1 AHRTMCIVYLIAFLF
16 SLTSEQCSSKLM
28 EDSNQSFME
37 RMHTGKTSF
46 IYFGN
51 HVNPTIKLFMEQ
63 LEMSADALQDY
74 GISVVKVNCSK
85 DAIANYCT
93 GEKLMTKA
101 YLFRGSEVLRS
112 FDIDT
117 VFDVNAIVSHVLF
130 SVLFN
135 EVRYVHTPAEL
146 LRVES
151 TAKQN
156 SDIVVGH
163 IPVLG
168 LPEHRALMEAA
179 FVYGTKY
186 QFVQTSGTLVLKH
199 MGVVDLSSSQARLWF
214 LHCKGVSRR
223 SDPCPST
230 PMRKPLNTINIHTF
244 LQLMEAPLTESVLD
258 PSEVDVVHL
267 HLGVP
272 VLYLFSQPQTQH
284 LDRATA
290 QTLGLQLRGEVGL
303 VLIHR
308 DSLNVKTSLKYNAAY
323 RLPQEDVKY
332 FTLNSAEGV
341 VKLFKEELLQE
352 QKLENEEEDEEHWSD
367 LDILDDE
374 VSESVYRDRDLM
386 LDLESVI
393 ELTSDTFQITVTQDD
408 ITVVLFYFKWDA
420 VCMAFIQSY
429 IEVADALEGMN
440 GVKLAAVNCGE
451 WTDICS
457 DQNVTSF
464 PTVLIYR
471 PMAAAQLY
479 RGMLGTKSL
488 HRFIL
493 LSLGSS
499 PYILS
504 SSAEVMSF
512 MEGDL
517 YSKHMY
523 LTPVK
528 VLGLFSSTHDMGVTS
543 FEEAAR
549 LLRGESILGLFAHK
563 EMIHVWTSEVE
574 GLSVNLPALLVSRGP
589 GVPYEVYSLPSSSPT
604 DLVSLIKQVELDR
617 FPELTVENLP
627 WYLELGK
634 PLLLLFIG
642 KEDSTESTKALAE
655 IKQPLSSGQL
665 DSFLPCWIHLGRTPV
680 GRSILE
686 KYLGFVPPLPVLV
699 MSQLKTGEEVFLF
712 PPERPLMAKNILQW
726 IHDVENGQ
734 EQPAGLIPD
743 GKWGPPVPFFDFLAI
758 MDQEAP
764 TYAVQR
770 APKMKSGGREDHREN
785 KHVTPNQKQTP
796 HPSSNPQAPRQHSEL

>member
-1 AHRTMCIVYLIAFLF
+1 MCIVYLAAFLF
-16 SLTSEQCSSKLM
+16 SLTSEQCSSKLI
-28 EDSNQSFME
+28 EDSSQSFME
-37 RMHTGKTSF
+37 RMHSGKTSF

-51 HVNPTIKLFMEQ
+51 HVNPTIKLFVEQ

-93 GEKLMTKA
+93 GEKLMTRA

-186 QFVQTSGTLVLKH
+186 QFVQTTGTLVLKH
-199 MGVVDLSSSQARLWF
+199 MGVVDPSSSQARLWF

-230 PMRKPLNTINIHTF
+230 PMRKTLNTINIHTF
-244 LQLMEAPLTESVLD
+244 LQLMEAPLVTESVLD
-258 PSEVDVVHL
+258 PSEVDVVHM

-290 QTLGLQLRGEVGL
+290 QTLALQLRGEVGV

-308 DSLNVKTSLKYNAAY
+308 DSPNVKTALKYNAAY
-323 RLPQEDVKY
+323 RLPQEDVTY

-352 QKLENEEEDEEHWSD
+352 HKLEDEEEDEEHWSD

-393 ELTSDTFQITVTQDD
+393 ELTSHTFQTTVTQNE

-471 PMAAAQLY
+471 PMADAQLY

-488 HRFIL
+488 HGFIL
-493 LSLGSS
+493 LSLVSS
-499 PYILS
+499 PYLLS

-512 MEGDL
+512 LEGDL

-523 LTPVK
+523 LTPVR
-528 VLGLFSSTHDMGVTS
+528 VLGLFSSTHDMGVTP
-543 FEEAAR
+543 FEKAAR
-549 LLRGESILGLFAHK
+549 LLRGETILGLFAHK
-563 EMIHVWTSEVE
+563 EAEQWVE

-589 GVPYEVYSLPSSSPT
+589 GVPHEVYSLPSSSPT

-655 IKQPLSSGQL
+655 IKRPLSSGQL

-699 MSQLKTGEEVFLF
+699 MSRLKTGEEVFLF

-726 IHDVENGQ
+726 IHDVENGH
-734 EQPAGLIPD
+734 EQPA
-743 GKWGPPVPFFDFLAI
+743 VPGI
-758 MDQEAP
+758 
-764 TYAVQR
+764 
-770 APKMKSGGREDHREN
+770 SHRLPLPCQSWH
-785 KHVTPNQKQTP
+785 KVF
-796 HPSSNPQAPRQHSEL
+796 

>member
-1 AHRTMCIVYLIAFLF
+1 MI
-16 SLTSEQCSSKLM
+16 
-28 EDSNQSFME
+28 EDSSQSLME
-37 RMHTGKTSF
+37 RMQTGKTSF
-46 IYFGN
+46 IYFGH
-51 HVNPTIKLFMEQ
+51 HVNPTIELFMEQ
-63 LEMSADALQDY
+63 LEMSADALEDY

-85 DAIANYCT
+85 DPIANYCT

-101 YLFRGSEVLRS
+101 HLFRGSEVLRS

-130 SVLFN
+130 TVLYN
-135 EVRYVHTPAEL
+135 EVRYIHTPAEM
-146 LRVES
+146 LRAENA
-151 TAKQN
+151 AKQN

-186 QFVQTSGTLVLKH
+186 QFVQTTGSLVLKH
-199 MGVVDLSSSQARLWF
+199 MGAIDSSSSQARLWF
-214 LHCKGVSRR
+214 LHCKGVSRQ
-223 SDPCPST
+223 SDPCPSI
-230 PMRKPLNTINIHTF
+230 PMRKPLETINIHTF
-244 LQLMEAPLTESVLD
+244 LQLMEAPLVTEAEVD
-258 PSEVDVVHL
+258 PSEVDVFHIHL
-267 HLGVP
+267 SVP

-290 QTLGLQLRGEVGL
+290 QTLALQLRGEVGV

-308 DSLNVKTSLKYNAAY
+308 ESPHVKTPLKYNAAY

-332 FTLNSAEGV
+332 FTLNSADEV
-341 VKLFKEELLQE
+341 MKLFKEEHLQE
-352 QKLENEEEDEEHWSD
+352 HKIEEGDEEHWSD

-374 VSESVYRDRDLM
+374 VSESVYRDRDHM
-386 LDLESVI
+386 PDLESVT
-393 ELTSDTFQITVTQDD
+393 ELTSDTFQTTVTQND
-408 ITVVLFYFKWDA
+408 ITVVLFFFKWDA

-429 IEVADALEGMN
+429 IEVADALEGMS
-440 GVKLAAVNCGE
+440 GVELAAVDCGE

-457 DQNVTSF
+457 DQNVTSS
-464 PTVLIYR
+464 PTVMIYR
-471 PMAAAQLY
+471 PMSAAQLY
-479 RGMLGTKSL
+479 TGMLGTKSL

-493 LSLGSS
+493 LSLVSS
-499 PYILS
+499 PCHLS

-512 MEGDL
+512 LEGDL
-517 YSKHMY
+517 YSKHVY
-523 LTPVK
+523 LSTVR
-528 VLGLFSSTHDMGVTS
+528 VLGLFSSKQDTGVTT

-549 LLRGESILGLFAHK
+549 LLRGETIIGLFAHK
-563 EMIHVWTSEVE
+563 EAEQWLE

-589 GVPYEVYSLPSSSPT
+589 GVPYDIYSIPSSSPT
-604 DLVSLIKQVELDR
+604 DHVSLIKQVELDH

-627 WYLELGK
+627 WYLEDGK

-642 KEDSTESTKALAE
+642 KEDSTESSKSLAE
-655 IKQPLSSGQL
+655 IKRPLSSGQL

-686 KYLGFVPPLPVLV
+686 KYLGFVPPLPALV
-699 MSQLKTGEEVFLF
+699 ISKLRTGGEVFLF
-712 PPERPLMAKNILQW
+712 PPERPLKANNILQW
-726 IHDVENGQ
+726 IHNVENRQ

-743 GKWGPPVPFFDFLAI
+743 GKWSPPVPFFDFLAI

-764 TYAVQR
+764 TYAAQR
-770 APKMKSGGREDHREN
+770 GPKMKNGVREGNSEQ
-785 KHVTPNQKQTP
+785 KPNQKQTP
-796 HPSSNPQAPRQHSEL
+796 HPSPNPQAPRQHSEL

>member
-1 AHRTMCIVYLIAFLF
+1 MCIVYLAAFLF
-16 SLTSEQCSSKLM
+16 SLTSEQCSSKLI
-28 EDSNQSFME
+28 EDSSQSFME
-37 RMHTGKTSF
+37 RMHSGKTSF

-51 HVNPTIKLFMEQ
+51 HVNPTIKLFVEQ
-63 LEMSADALQDY
+63 LVMSADALQDY

-93 GEKLMTKA
+93 GEKLMTRA

-186 QFVQTSGTLVLKH
+186 QFVQTTGTLVLKH
-199 MGVVDLSSSQARLWF
+199 MGVVDPSSSQARLWF

-230 PMRKPLNTINIHTF
+230 PMRKTLNTINIHTF
-244 LQLMEAPLTESVLD
+244 LQLMEAPLVTESVLD
-258 PSEVDVVHL
+258 PSEVDVVHM

-290 QTLGLQLRGEVGL
+290 QTLALQLRGEVGV

-308 DSLNVKTSLKYNAAY
+308 DSPNVKAALKYNAAY
-323 RLPQEDVKY
+323 RLPQEDVTY

-352 QKLENEEEDEEHWSD
+352 HKLEDEEEDEEHWSD

-393 ELTSDTFQITVTQDD
+393 ELTSDTFQTTVTQNE

-471 PMAAAQLY
+471 PMAEAQLY
-479 RGMLGTKSL
+479 RGMLGTKCL
-488 HRFIL
+488 HGFIL
-493 LSLGSS
+493 LSLVSS
-499 PYILS
+499 PYLLS

-512 MEGDL
+512 LEGDL

-523 LTPVK
+523 LTPVR
-528 VLGLFSSTHDMGVTS
+528 VLGLFSSTHDMGVTP

-549 LLRGESILGLFAHK
+549 LLRGETILGLFAHK
-563 EMIHVWTSEVE
+563 EAEQWVE

-589 GVPYEVYSLPSSSPT
+589 GVPHEVYSLPSSSPT

-655 IKQPLSSGQL
+655 IKRPLSSGQL

-699 MSQLKTGEEVFLF
+699 MSRLKTGEEVFLF

-726 IHDVENGQ
+726 IHDVQSGH

-764 TYAVQR
+764 TYAAQR
-770 APKMKSGGREDHREN
+770 APKMKTGGREDHREQ
-785 KHVTPNQKQTP
+785 KHVTQNQRQTP
-796 HPSSNPQAPRQHSEL
+796 HPSPNPQAPRQHSEL

>member
-1 AHRTMCIVYLIAFLF
+1 MCIIYLIAILF
-16 SLTSEQCSSKLM
+16 SLTAEQCSSKLI
-28 EDSNQSFME
+28 EDSSQSFTE
-37 RMHTGKTSF
+37 RMHAGKTSF
-46 IYFGN
+46 VYFGN

-63 LEMSADALQDY
+63 LEMSADALEDY

-85 DAIANYCT
+85 DAIPNYCT
-93 GEKLMTKA
+93 GEELMTKA

-168 LPEHRALMEAA
+168 LPEHRALMETA

-186 QFVQTSGTLVLKH
+186 QFVQTTGSLVLKH
-199 MGVVDLSSSQARLWF
+199 MGVVDPSSSQARLWF
-214 LHCKGVSRR
+214 LHCKGISRQ

-244 LQLMEAPLTESVLD
+244 LQLMEAPLVTEEVVD
-258 PSEVDVVHL
+258 PSEVDVVHM

-272 VLYLFSQPQTQH
+272 VLYLFSQPQTEH

-290 QTLGLQLRGEVGL
+290 QTLAMQLRGEVGV

-308 DSLNVKTSLKYNAAY
+308 NSPNVETPLKYNAAY

-332 FTLNSAEGV
+332 FTLKSTDDV
-341 VKLFKEELLQE
+341 VKLFKEELLQDH
-352 QKLENEEEDEEHWSD
+352 KLEEEEEDEEHWSD
-367 LDILDDE
+367 PDILDDE

-386 LDLESVI
+386 LDLESVV
-393 ELTSDTFQITVTQDD
+393 ELTSDTFQKTVTQDE

-440 GVKLAAVNCGE
+440 GVHLAAVNCGE
-451 WTDICS
+451 YTDICS

-464 PTVLIYR
+464 PTVLIYQ
-471 PMAAAQLY
+471 PMSAAQLY

-493 LSLGSS
+493 LSLVSS
-499 PYILS
+499 PTHLS

-512 MEGDL
+512 LEGDL
-517 YSKHMY
+517 YSKHVY
-523 LTPVK
+523 LTPVR
-528 VLGLFSSTHDMGVTS
+528 VLGLFSSTHDTGVTS

-549 LLRGESILGLFAHK
+549 ILRGETILGLFAHK
-563 EMIHVWTSEVE
+563 DAEQWME

-589 GVPYEVYSLPSSSPT
+589 GVPHEVYSLPSSSPT
-604 DLVSLIKQVELDR
+604 DLASLIQRVKLDR
-617 FPELTVENLP
+617 FAELTVENLP

-642 KEDSTESTKALAE
+642 KEDSTESTEALAE
-655 IKQPLSSGQL
+655 IKQPLSAGQL
-665 DSFLPCWIHLGRTPV
+665 DFFLPCWIHLGRTPV

-686 KYLGFVPPLPVLV
+686 KYLGFVPPLPALV
-699 MSQLKTGEEVFLF
+699 MSRLKTGGEVFLF
-712 PPERPLMAKNILQW
+712 PPERLLMAKNILQW
-726 IHDVENGQ
+726 IQDVENGQ

-764 TYAVQR
+764 TYAAQR
-770 APKMKSGGREDHREN
+770 GPKTKTGGREDHRAQ
-785 KHVTPNQKQTP
+785 KHVTPNQRRTS
-796 HPSSNPQAPRQHSEL
+796 HPSPNPQAPRQHSEL

>member
-1 AHRTMCIVYLIAFLF
+1 MCIIYLVAFLF
-16 SLTSEQCSSKLM
+16 GLSAEQCSFELI
-28 EDSNQSFME
+28 EDSSLSFME
-37 RMHTGKTSF
+37 RMNTGKTSF

-51 HVNPTIKLFMEQ
+51 HVNPTIELFMEQ
-63 LEMSADALQDY
+63 LEMSADALEDY

-85 DAIANYCT
+85 DPIANYCT
-93 GEKLMTKA
+93 GEKLITKA
-101 YLFRGSEVLRS
+101 HLFRGSEVLRS

-151 TAKQN
+151 AAKQN

-186 QFVQTSGTLVLKH
+186 QFVQTTGSLVLRH
-199 MGVVDLSSSQARLWF
+199 MGVVDSSSSQARLWF
-214 LHCKGVSRR
+214 LHCKGVSRK

-230 PMRKPLNTINIHTF
+230 PMRKPLKTINIHTF
-244 LQLMEAPLTESVLD
+244 LQLMEAPLVTEAVVD
-258 PSEVDVVHL
+258 PSEVDVVHI
-267 HLGVP
+267 HLSVP

-284 LDRATA
+284 LDRTTA
-290 QTLGLQLRGEVGL
+290 QTLALQLRGEVGV

-308 DSLNVKTSLKYNAAY
+308 DSPNVKTPLKYNAAY

-332 FTLNSAEGV
+332 FTLNSAEEV
-341 VKLFKEELLQE
+341 MKLFKEELVQE
-352 QKLENEEEDEEHWSD
+352 HKIEDEEGNEEHWSD

-374 VSESVYRDRDLM
+374 VSESVYRDRDHM
-386 LDLESVI
+386 QDLESVT
-393 ELTSDTFQITVTQDD
+393 ELTSDTFQSTVTQND

-429 IEVADALEGMN
+429 IEVADALEGVS
-440 GVKLAAVNCGE
+440 GVELAAVDCGE
-451 WTDICS
+451 WTDICG

-464 PTVLIYR
+464 PTVMIYR
-471 PMAAAQLY
+471 PMTAAQPY

-488 HRFIL
+488 YRFIL
-493 LSLGSS
+493 LSLVSS
-499 PYILS
+499 PSHLS

-512 MEGDL
+512 LEGDM
-517 YSKHMY
+517 YNKHVY
-523 LTPVK
+523 LSAVR
-528 VLGLFSSTHDMGVTS
+528 VLGLFSSMQDTGVTS

-549 LLRGESILGLFAHK
+549 LLRGETILGLFAHK
-563 EMIHVWTSEVE
+563 EAEQWVE
-574 GLSVNLPALLVSRGP
+574 GLSVNLPALLVSHGH
-589 GVPYEVYSLPSSSPT
+589 GVPYKVYSIPSSSSPT
-604 DLVSLIKQVELDR
+604 DHVSLIKQVELDH

-642 KEDSTESTKALAE
+642 KEDSTESTKSLAE
-655 IKQPLSSGQL
+655 IKRPLSSGQL

-686 KYLGFVPPLPVLV
+686 KYLGFVPPLPALV
-699 MSQLKTGEEVFLF
+699 ISKLRTGGEVFLF

-726 IHDVENGQ
+726 IHDVEHGQ

-743 GKWGPPVPFFDFLAI
+743 GKRGPPVPFFDFLAI

-764 TYAVQR
+764 TYAAQR
-770 APKMKSGGREDHREN
+770 GPKMKNGGREGNREQ
-785 KHVTPNQKQTP
+785 KHEAPDQKQTP
-796 HPSSNPQAPRQHSEL
+796 YPSPNPQAPRQHSEL

>member
-1 AHRTMCIVYLIAFLF
+1 MCIVYLIAFLF
-16 SLTSEQCSSKLM
+16 SLTSEQCSSKLI
-28 EDSNQSFME
+28 EDSSQSFME

-74 GISVVKVNCSK
+74 GISVVKVNCSE

-151 TAKQN
+151 AAKQN

-186 QFVQTSGTLVLKH
+186 QFVQTTGTLVLKH
-199 MGVVDLSSSQARLWF
+199 MGVVDPSSSQAWLWF

-223 SDPCPST
+223 SDPCPSI

-244 LQLMEAPLTESVLD
+244 LQLMEAPLVTEAVLD
-258 PSEVDVVHL
+258 PSDVDVVHM

-272 VLYLFSQPQTQH
+272 VLYLFSQLQTQQ
-284 LDRATA
+284 LDWATA
-290 QTLGLQLRGEVGL
+290 QTLALQLRGEVG
-303 VLIHR
+303 VVVIHR
-308 DSLNVKTSLKYNAAY
+308 DGPNVKTSLKYNAAY

-352 QKLENEEEDEEHWSD
+352 HKFEDEEEDEEHWSD

-393 ELTSDTFQITVTQDD
+393 ELTSDTFQITVTQND

-457 DQNVTSF
+457 DHNVTSF

-479 RGMLGTKSL
+479 KGMLGTKSL

-493 LSLGSS
+493 LSLVSN
-499 PYILS
+499 PYLLS

-512 MEGDL
+512 LEGDL

-523 LTPVK
+523 LTPVR

-549 LLRGESILGLFAHK
+549 LLRGETILGLFAHK
-563 EMIHVWTSEVE
+563 EAEQWVE
-574 GLSVNLPALLVSRGP
+574 GLSVNLPALLVSRSP

-642 KEDSTESTKALAE
+642 KEDSTESMKALAE
-655 IKQPLSSGQL
+655 IKQLLSSGQL

-699 MSQLKTGEEVFLF
+699 MSRLKTGEEVFLF

-764 TYAVQR
+764 TYAAQR
-770 APKMKSGGREDHREN
+770 APKMKTGGREDHREQ
-785 KHVTPNQKQTP
+785 KHGTPNQRQTP
-796 HPSSNPQAPRQHSEL
+796 HPSPNPQAPRQHSEL

>member
-1 AHRTMCIVYLIAFLF
+1 MCIVYLIAFLF

-28 EDSNQSFME
+28 EDSSQSFME

-244 LQLMEAPLTESVLD
+244 LQLMEAPLVTESVLD

-290 QTLGLQLRGEVGL
+290 QTLGLQLRGEVGV

-308 DSLNVKTSLKYNAAY
+308 DNPNVKTSLKYNAAY

-367 LDILDDE
+367 LG
-374 VSESVYRDRDLM
+374 
-386 LDLESVI
+386 
-393 ELTSDTFQITVTQDD
+393 
-408 ITVVLFYFKWDA
+408 DA

-512 MEGDL
+512 LEGDL

-563 EMIHVWTSEVE
+563 EAEQWVE

-770 APKMKSGGREDHREN
+770 APKMKTGGREDHREN

>member
-1 AHRTMCIVYLIAFLF
+1 MCIVYLAAFLF
-16 SLTSEQCSSKLM
+16 SLTSEQCSSKLI
-28 EDSNQSFME
+28 EDSSQSFME
-37 RMHTGKTSF
+37 RMHSGKTSF

-51 HVNPTIKLFMEQ
+51 HVNPTIKLFVEQ

-93 GEKLMTKA
+93 GEKLMTRA

-186 QFVQTSGTLVLKH
+186 QFVQTTGTLVLKH
-199 MGVVDLSSSQARLWF
+199 MGVVDPSSSQARLWF

-230 PMRKPLNTINIHTF
+230 PMRKTLNTINIHTF
-244 LQLMEAPLTESVLD
+244 LQLMEAPLVTESVLD
-258 PSEVDVVHL
+258 PSEVDVVHM

-290 QTLGLQLRGEVGL
+290 QTLALQLRGEVGV

-308 DSLNVKTSLKYNAAY
+308 DSPNVKTALKYNAAY
-323 RLPQEDVKY
+323 RLPQEDVTY

-352 QKLENEEEDEEHWSD
+352 HKLEDEEEDEEHWSD

-393 ELTSDTFQITVTQDD
+393 ELTSHTFQTTVTQNE

-471 PMAAAQLY
+471 PMADAQLY

-488 HRFIL
+488 HGFIL
-493 LSLGSS
+493 LSLVSS
-499 PYILS
+499 PYLLS

-512 MEGDL
+512 LEGDL

-523 LTPVK
+523 LTPVR
-528 VLGLFSSTHDMGVTS
+528 VLGLFSSTHDMGVTP
-543 FEEAAR
+543 FEKAAR
-549 LLRGESILGLFAHK
+549 LLRGETILGLFAHK
-563 EMIHVWTSEVE
+563 EAEQWVE

-589 GVPYEVYSLPSSSPT
+589 GVPHEVYSLPSSSPT

-655 IKQPLSSGQL
+655 IKRPLSSGQL

-699 MSQLKTGEEVFLF
+699 MSRLKTGEEVFLF

-726 IHDVENGQ
+726 IHDVENGH

-764 TYAVQR
+764 TYAAQR
-770 APKMKSGGREDHREN
+770 APKMKTGGREDHREQ
-785 KHVTPNQKQTP
+785 KHVTQNQRQTP
-796 HPSSNPQAPRQHSEL
+796 HPSPNPQAPRQHSEL

>member
-1 AHRTMCIVYLIAFLF
+1 MTDVLLVAQP
-16 SLTSEQCSSKLM
+16 SLTSEQCSSKLI
-28 EDSNQSFME
+28 EDSSLSFME
-37 RMHTGKTSF
+37 RMHSGKTSF

-101 YLFRGSEVLRS
+101 YLFRASEVLRS

-130 SVLFN
+130 SVLFS

-151 TAKQN
+151 AAKQN

-186 QFVQTSGTLVLKH
+186 QFVQTTGTLVLKH
-199 MGVVDLSSSQARLWF
+199 MGVVDPSSSQARLWF
-214 LHCKGVSRR
+214 LHCKAVSGR

-244 LQLMEAPLTESVLD
+244 LQLMEAPLVTEAVLD
-258 PSEVDVVHL
+258 PSEVDVVHM

-290 QTLGLQLRGEVGL
+290 QTLALQLRGEVGV
-303 VLIHR
+303 VLISR
-308 DSLNVKTSLKYNAAY
+308 DSPNVKTPMKYNAAY
-323 RLPQEDVKY
+323 RLPPENVKY

-341 VKLFKEELLQE
+341 VKLFKDELLQE
-352 QKLENEEEDEEHWSD
+352 HKLEDEEEDEEHWSD

-386 LDLESVI
+386 LDLDSVI
-393 ELTSDTFQITVTQDD
+393 ELSSDTFQTTVTQND

-420 VCMAFIQSY
+420 VCLAFVQSY

-493 LSLGSS
+493 LSLVSC
-499 PYILS
+499 PTHLS
-504 SSAEVMSF
+504 SSAEVRSF
-512 MEGDL
+512 LEGDL
-517 YSKHMY
+517 YSKHVY
-523 LTPVK
+523 LTPVR

-543 FEEAAR
+543 FEEAAT
-549 LLRGESILGLFAHK
+549 LLRGETILGLFAHK
-563 EMIHVWTSEVE
+563 EAEQWVE

-642 KEDSTESTKALAE
+642 KEDSTESTKALDE
-655 IKQPLSSGQL
+655 IKRPLSSGQL

-699 MSQLKTGEEVFLF
+699 MSRLKTGGEVFLF
-712 PPERPLMAKNILQW
+712 PPERPLMAKYILQW
-726 IHDVENGQ
+726 VHDVENKQ

-764 TYAVQR
+764 TYAAQR
-770 APKMKSGGREDHREN
+770 APNMKTGGREDHREQ
-785 KHVTPNQKQTP
+785 KHVTPNQRRTP
-796 HPSSNPQAPRQHSEL
+796 HPSPNPQAPRQHSEL

>member
-1 AHRTMCIVYLIAFLF
+1 MHLVAH
-16 SLTSEQCSSKLM
+16 LTSEQCSSKLI
-28 EDSNQSFME
+28 EDSSQSFME
-37 RMHTGKTSF
+37 RTHTGKTSF

-74 GISVVKVNCSK
+74 GISVVKVSK
-85 DAIANYCT
+85 ISLQVSPECQKKELSD
-93 GEKLMTKA
+93 
-101 YLFRGSEVLRS
+101 VLRIPL
-112 FDIDT
+112 FQTFT
-117 VFDVNAIVSHVLF
+117 VAPPT
-130 SVLFN
+130 FN
-135 EVRYVHTPAEL
+135 EVDISAVRYVHTPAEL

-151 TAKQN
+151 AAKQN
-156 SDIVVGH
+156 SGIVVGH

-186 QFVQTSGTLVLKH
+186 QFVQTTGTLVLKH
-199 MGVVDLSSSQARLWF
+199 MGVVDPSSSQARLWF
-214 LHCKGVSRR
+214 LHCKDVSRR
-223 SDPCPST
+223 SDPCPSI

-244 LQLMEAPLTESVLD
+244 LQLMEAPLTEAVLD
-258 PSEVDVVHL
+258 PSEVDVVHM

-272 VLYLFSQPQTQH
+272 VLYLFSQLQTQQ

-290 QTLGLQLRGEVGL
+290 QTLALQLRGEVGV

-308 DSLNVKTSLKYNAAY
+308 DSPNVKTSLKYNAAY

-352 QKLENEEEDEEHWSD
+352 HKFEDEEEDEQHWSD

-393 ELTSDTFQITVTQDD
+393 ELTSDTFQITVTQNYV
-408 ITVVLFYFKWDA
+408 TVVLFYFKWDA

-429 IEVADALEGMN
+429 VEVADALEGMN

-451 WTDICS
+451 WTDILLCPLTH
-457 DQNVTSF
+457 TSL
-464 PTVLIYR
+464 V
-471 PMAAAQLY
+471 
-479 RGMLGTKSL
+479 SN
-488 HRFIL
+488 
-493 LSLGSS
+493 
-499 PYILS
+499 PYLLS

-512 MEGDL
+512 LEGDL
-517 YSKHMY
+517 YSKYMY
-523 LTPVK
+523 LTSVR
-528 VLGLFSSTHDMGVTS
+528 VLGLFSSTHDMG
-543 FEEAAR
+543 
-549 LLRGESILGLFAHK
+549 K
-563 EMIHVWTSEVE
+563 VE
-574 GLSVNLPALLVSRGP
+574 GLSVNLPALLVSRSP

-627 WYLELGK
+627 WYLELEK

-655 IKQPLSSGQL
+655 IKQLLSSGQL

-680 GRSILE
+680 GRPILE

-699 MSQLKTGEEVFLF
+699 MSRLKTGEEVFLF

-764 TYAVQR
+764 TYAAQR
-770 APKMKSGGREDHREN
+770 APKIKTGGREDHREQ
-785 KHVTPNQKQTP
+785 KHVAPNQRQTP
-796 HPSSNPQAPRQHSEL
+796 HPSPNPQAPRQHSEL

>member
-1 AHRTMCIVYLIAFLF
+1 
-16 SLTSEQCSSKLM
+16 
-28 EDSNQSFME
+28 
-37 RMHTGKTSF
+37 
-46 IYFGN
+46 
-51 HVNPTIKLFMEQ
+51 
-63 LEMSADALQDY
+63 
-74 GISVVKVNCSK
+74 
-85 DAIANYCT
+85 
-93 GEKLMTKA
+93 
-101 YLFRGSEVLRS
+101 
-112 FDIDT
+112 

-151 TAKQN
+151 AAKQN
-156 SDIVVGH
+156 SDIVVSH

-186 QFVQTSGTLVLKH
+186 QFVQTTGTLVLKH
-199 MGVVDLSSSQARLWF
+199 MGVVDPSSSQARLWF

-223 SDPCPST
+223 SDPCPSI

-244 LQLMEAPLTESVLD
+244 LQLMEAPLTEAVLD
-258 PSEVDVVHL
+258 PSDVDVVHM

-272 VLYLFSQPQTQH
+272 VLYLFSQPQTQQ

-290 QTLGLQLRGEVGL
+290 QTLALQLRGEVGV

-308 DSLNVKTSLKYNAAY
+308 DSPNVKTSLKYNAAY

-352 QKLENEEEDEEHWSD
+352 HKSEEEEEDEEHWSD

-393 ELTSDTFQITVTQDD
+393 ELTSDTFQITVTQNDV
-408 ITVVLFYFKWDA
+408 TVVLFYFKWDA

-440 GVKLAAVNCGE
+440 GVKLASVNCGE
-451 WTDICS
+451 WTDILLCPLTY
-457 DQNVTSF
+457 TSL
-464 PTVLIYR
+464 V
-471 PMAAAQLY
+471 
-479 RGMLGTKSL
+479 SN
-488 HRFIL
+488 
-493 LSLGSS
+493 
-499 PYILS
+499 PYLLS

-512 MEGDL
+512 LEGDL

-523 LTPVK
+523 LTPVR

-549 LLRGESILGLFAHK
+549 LLRGETILGLFAHK
-563 EMIHVWTSEVE
+563 EAEQWVE
-574 GLSVNLPALLVSRGP
+574 GLSVNLPALLVSRSP

-627 WYLELGK
+627 WYLELEK

-764 TYAVQR
+764 TYAAQR
-770 APKMKSGGREDHREN
+770 APKIKTGGREDHREQ
-785 KHVTPNQKQTP
+785 KHVTPNQRQTP
-796 HPSSNPQAPRQHSEL
+796 HPSPNPQAPRQHSEL

>member
-1 AHRTMCIVYLIAFLF
+1 MLLLMSTVVHLLDWIEFVIA
-16 SLTSEQCSSKLM
+16 EQCSSELI
-28 EDSNQSFME
+28 EDSSQSFME

-63 LEMSADALQDY
+63 LEMSADALEDY

-85 DAIANYCT
+85 YAIENYCT

-101 YLFRGSEVLRS
+101 HLFRGSEVLRS

-135 EVRYVHTPAEL
+135 EVHYVHTPAEL

-151 TAKQN
+151 AAKQN
-156 SDIVVGH
+156 RDIVVGH

-168 LPEHRALMEAA
+168 LPEHRALMETA

-186 QFVQTSGTLVLKH
+186 QFVQTTGSLILKH
-199 MGVVDLSSSQARLWF
+199 MGVVDSSSSQARLWF
-214 LHCKGVSRR
+214 LDCKGVSGQ
-223 SDPCPST
+223 SDPCPSI
-230 PMRKPLNTINIHTF
+230 PMRKPLKTINIHTF
-244 LQLMEAPLTESVLD
+244 LQLMEAPLVTEAEVD
-258 PSEVDVVHL
+258 PSEVDVVHI
-267 HLGVP
+267 HLSVP
-272 VLYLFSQPQTQH
+272 VLFLFSQPQTQH

-290 QTLGLQLRGEVGL
+290 QTLALQLRGEVGV
-303 VLIHR
+303 VLISR
-308 DSLNVKTSLKYNAAY
+308 DSPNVKTPLKYNAAY

-332 FTLNSAEGV
+332 LTLNSAEEV
-341 VKLFKEELLQE
+341 MKLLKEELLQE
-352 QKLENEEEDEEHWSD
+352 HKIEDEEEDEEQWSD

-374 VSESVYRDRDLM
+374 VSESVYRDRDYM
-386 LDLESVI
+386 PDLESVT
-393 ELTSDTFQITVTQDD
+393 ELTSDTFQTTVTQND

-429 IEVADALEGMN
+429 IEVADALEGVS
-440 GVKLAAVNCGE
+440 GVELAAVDCGE
-451 WTDICS
+451 FSDICS
-457 DQNVTSF
+457 DQNITSF
-464 PTVLIYR
+464 PTVMIYR
-471 PMAAAQLY
+471 PMAAAQPY

-488 HRFIL
+488 HTFIL
-493 LSLGSS
+493 LSLVSS
-499 PYILS
+499 PTHLS
-504 SSAEVMSF
+504 SSAEVTSF
-512 MEGDL
+512 LEGDL
-517 YSKHMY
+517 YSKHVY
-523 LTPVK
+523 LSPVR
-528 VLGLFSSTHDMGVTS
+528 VLGLFSSTQDTGVTS

-549 LLRGESILGLFAHK
+549 LLRGEKILGLFASK
-563 EMIHVWTSEVE
+563 QAQQWVE

-589 GVPYEVYSLPSSSPT
+589 GVPYQVYSIPSFSPM
-604 DLVSLIKQVELDR
+604 DQASLITRVELDH

-642 KEDSTESTKALAE
+642 KEDSTESTKSLAE
-655 IKQPLSSGQL
+655 IKHQLSFGQL

-680 GRSILE
+680 GRAILE
-686 KYLGFVPPLPVLV
+686 KYLGFAPPLPALV
-699 MSQLKTGEEVFLF
+699 ISKLRTGGEVFLF
-712 PPERPLMAKNILQW
+712 PPERPLMAKNIQQW

-764 TYAVQR
+764 TYAAQR
-770 APKMKSGGREDHREN
+770 GPKMKNGGREGNREQ
-785 KHVTPNQKQTP
+785 KPNQKQTP
-796 HPSSNPQAPRQHSEL
+796 HPSPNPQAPRQHSEL

>member
-1 AHRTMCIVYLIAFLF
+1 MCIVYLIAFLF
-16 SLTSEQCSSKLM
+16 SLTAEQCFSKLI
-28 EDSNQSFME
+28 EDSSQSFME
-37 RMHTGKTSF
+37 RMSTGKTSF
-46 IYFGN
+46 VYFGN

-63 LEMSADALQDY
+63 LEMSADALEDY

-93 GEKLMTKA
+93 EEKLMTKA
-101 YLFRGSEVLRS
+101 YLFRGSEVLRN

-146 LRVES
+146 LRVE
-151 TAKQN
+151 TAAKQN

-186 QFVQTSGTLVLKH
+186 QFVQTTGSLVLKH
-199 MGVVDLSSSQARLWF
+199 MGVVDSSSSQARLWF
-214 LHCKGVSRR
+214 LHCKGVSRQ

-230 PMRKPLNTINIHTF
+230 PMTKPLNTINIHTF
-244 LQLMEAPLTESVLD
+244 LQLMEAPLVTEAMLD
-258 PSEVDVVHL
+258 PSEVDVVHM

-284 LDRATA
+284 LDQATA
-290 QTLGLQLRGEVGL
+290 QTLALQLRGEVGV

-308 DSLNVKTSLKYNAAY
+308 NSPNVKTPLKYNAAY

-332 FTLNSAEGV
+332 FTLNSGEEV

-352 QKLENEEEDEEHWSD
+352 HKLEDEEEDEEHWSD
-367 LDILDDE
+367 PDILDDE

-386 LDLESVI
+386 LDLESVV
-393 ELTSDTFQITVTQDD
+393 ELTSDTFQTTVTQNG

-429 IEVADALEGMN
+429 TEVADALEGVN
-440 GVKLAAVNCGE
+440 GVQLAAVNCGE

-471 PMAAAQLY
+471 PMSAAQLY

-493 LSLGSS
+493 LSLVSS
-499 PYILS
+499 PTHLS
-504 SSAEVMSF
+504 SSAEVKSF
-512 MEGDL
+512 LEGDV
-517 YSKHMY
+517 YSKHVY
-523 LTPVK
+523 LTPVR
-528 VLGLFSSTHDMGVTS
+528 VLGLFSSTHDKGVTS
-543 FEEAAR
+543 FEEAGR
-549 LLRGESILGLFAHK
+549 LLRGETILGLFAHK
-563 EMIHVWTSEVE
+563 EAEQWVE
-574 GLSVNLPALLVSRGP
+574 GLSVNLPALLVSHGP

-604 DLVSLIKQVELDR
+604 DHVALIQRVELDH

-680 GRSILE
+680 GRSILD
-686 KYLGFVPPLPVLV
+686 KYLGFVPPLPALV
-699 MSQLKTGEEVFLF
+699 MSRLKTGGEVFLF
-712 PPERPLMAKNILQW
+712 PPERPLMAKNVLQW
-726 IHDVENGQ
+726 IHDVENRQ

-764 TYAVQR
+764 TYAAQR
-770 APKMKSGGREDHREN
+770 GPKTKTGRREDHREQ
-785 KHVTPNQKQTP
+785 KHVTPNQRQTS
-796 HPSSNPQAPRQHSEL
+796 HTSQNPQAPRQHSEL